1 MTMIKLK
8 TLLFAAL
15 LIGASSCSDDD
26 DKPTIPSPGEATEKF
41 VIAGASATAE
51 GSRLYLFLADN
62 LDEGEITVV
71 GNGYETRG
79 ETMYA
84 LNNKAFTFKYNRGD
98 PGFTDVFQLDKD
110 DKLKRVSQFSVKS
123 VNVFLPYK
131 DQKHLLAYNIGRSLV
146 TGGTGYWL
154 NTETNTVEREA
165 NFDQKIIYVNGQH
178 IPNYYAFITA
188 FFEFGDKIYSVY
200 SPSYGGT
207 GDKDPTGFDYQN
219 RAFVSIFDKDMKFI
233 KTISDSRMP
242 FIGQYYN
249 FMGLAQVSNGDI
261 YAFSNGDIESSN
273 NHSAFLR
280 IRNDEFDQNYYWDVE
295 VVAGKKIRAGK
306 YLGGG
311 KFVLAML
318 DRNKTT
324 AESEGVKLAIA
335 DVVNKKLNWVSGIT
349 TKIPAVSYEFP
360 LYTLNGKSY
369 IPLNDQTSVTYLY
382 SIDPVANT
390 AKRGLKLIGIKDVS
404 GVGLLSSKQQ

>member
-1 MTMIKLK
+1 MTMNKLT

-15 LIGASSCSDDD
+15 LIGASSCSKSDNDNPAP
-26 DKPTIPSPGEATEKF
+26 PTGANEKF

-62 LDEGEITVV
+62 LDQGEITVV

-79 ETMYA
+79 ETMYT

-98 PGFTDVFQLDKD
+98 PGFTDVFQLGADE
-110 DKLKRVSQFSVKS
+110 KLQRVSQFSVKS

-131 DQKHLLAYNIGRSLV
+131 DQKHLLAYNIGRSLA

-188 FFEFGDKIYSVY
+188 FFEFGDKIYAVY
-200 SPSYGGT
+200 SPSYGGS
-207 GDKDPTGFDYQN
+207 GDKDPAGFDYRN
-219 RAFVSIFDKDMKFI
+219 RAFVSVFDKDMKFI
-233 KTISDSRMP
+233 KTISDTRMP

-249 FMGLAQVSNGDI
+249 FMGLAQVDNGDI
-261 YAFSNGDIESSN
+261 YAFSNGDVESSN

-280 IRNDEFDQNYYWDVE
+280 IRNDEFDQSYYWDVE
-295 VVAGKKIRAGK
+295 AAAGKKIRAGK

-311 KFVLAML
+311 KFVLAMV
-318 DRNKTT
+318 DRNAAT

-335 DVVNKKLNWVSGIT
+335 DVADKKLNWVSGIT
-349 TKIPAVSYEFP
+349 SKIPAVSYEFP
-360 LYTLNGKSY
+360 LYTLKGKSY
-369 IPLNDQTSVTYLY
+369 LPLNEEASVTYLY
-382 SIDPVANT
+382 SIDPATNT
-390 AKRGLKLIGIKDVS
+390 AKKGLKLTGIKDIS
-404 GVGLLSSKQQ
+404 GVGILSK